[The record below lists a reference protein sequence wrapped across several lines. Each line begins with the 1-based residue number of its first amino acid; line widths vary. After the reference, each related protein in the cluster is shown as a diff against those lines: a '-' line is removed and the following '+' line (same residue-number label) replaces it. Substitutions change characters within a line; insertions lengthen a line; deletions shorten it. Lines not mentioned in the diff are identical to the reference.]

1 MNLALSF
8 PSEEECNFHSVLCH
22 KIIFTKFLQPRLA
35 LDYVPQ
41 FLGHAPSDFLEA
53 LSHLDYVPQSS
64 FSHILG
70 TWLSFTYLCCAISYK
85 QDEARKALES
95 ALGGKKIEYEKWDKE
110 IKRREEAGGGDNS
123 GGGGWFNWRRWFCG
137 DDVHFWQEAQQA
149 SLAILVIIVMYL
161 IVTKGDVILPVIFN
175 PLLFTLRGARNGFT
189 FVTSQIMRKVYP
201 ASQDSF
207 GTISQEE
214 VPSRVSSKDS
224 VARKWRGD

>member
-1 MNLALSF
+1 MKSTSSLTAV
-8 PSEEECNFHSVLCH
+8 SE
-22 KIIFTKFLQPRLA
+22 
-35 LDYVPQ
+35 
-41 FLGHAPSDFLEA
+41 
-53 LSHLDYVPQSS
+53 
-64 FSHILG
+64 ILG
-70 TWLSFTYLCCAISYK
+70 CTLNRGPKTGNHFSCRKGQFFGFTCLFSNNRK

-110 IKRREEAGGGDNS
+110 IKRWEEAGGGDNS

-137 DDVHFWQEAQQA
+137 DDGHFWQEAQQA
-149 SLAILVIIVMYL
+149 SLAILGIIVMYL
-161 IVTKGDVILPVIFN
+161 IVTKGDVILAVIFN

-224 VARKWRGD
+224 VARKWGGD